1 MKTVQ
6 KVKEVKTEEIISG
19 KDTNSKLWIGFSNK
33 KHIVE
38 AHTESGDIIDRR
50 DLLYLKI

>member
-19 KDTNSKLWIGFSNK
+19 KDRFFFQGKNL
-33 KHIVE
+33 
-38 AHTESGDIIDRR
+38 
-50 DLLYLKI
+50 

>member
-19 KDTNSKLWIGFSNK
+19 KDTFFSD
-33 KHIVE
+33 E
-38 AHTESGDIIDRR
+38 ARTDQQDTG
-50 DLLYLKI
+50 